1 MASGHY
7 FDGDPAVASRPSTV
21 ELRLPDAT
29 VALRSDR
36 GVFAAGRVDPGTMLL
51 LREAPPPP
59 ASGTLLDLG
68 CGYGPIAC
76 TVARRAPG
84 AVVWALDVNT
94 RARQLT
100 QANAAALGLTNVRVA
115 DPSEM
120 DPGTRLDGIWSNP
133 PIRIGKAG
141 LHALLGT
148 WLVRLEPAASA
159 WLVVQ
164 RHLGA
169 DSLAA
174 WMADRGWAVTRM
186 ASKQGYRLLRVEAAA

>member
-7 FDGDPAVASRPSTV
+7 FDADPAVASRPSSV

-29 VALRSDR
+29 VELRSDR

-59 ASGTLLDLG
+59 AGGTLLDLG

-76 TVARRAPG
+76 TIARRAPG
-84 AVVWALDVNT
+84 ADVWALDVNT
-94 RARQLT
+94 RARQLA
-100 QANAAALGLTNVRVA
+100 QANAAALGLANVHVA
-115 DPSEM
+115 DPCEV
-120 DPGTRLDGIWSNP
+120 DPGTRFDGMWSNP

-141 LHALLGT
+141 LHTLLDT
-148 WLVRLEPAASA
+148 WLVRLEPTASA

-174 WMADRGWAVTRM
+174 WMAGRGWTVTRVT
-186 ASKQGYRLLRVEAAA
+186 SKQGYRLLRVEARA